1 MALLDFSHNI
11 SRQKKKKKKNP
22 TSNYFSFMGESVGR
36 NKSFMS
42 DNTVGKLISHQMGS
56 NMKDIYYNF
65 PCSFV

>member
-11 SRQKKKKKKNP
+11 SRQKKKKNP
-22 TSNYFSFMGESVGR
+22 TSNYFSFMGESVSR

-42 DNTVGKLISHQMGS
+42 DNTAGKLISHQMGS
-56 NMKDIYYNF
+56 NMKDTYHYF